1 MYTLPTNWWASVIRE
16 VEPMPEMAMRD
27 ALREALR
34 EEMQQDDRVIIMGE
48 DIGAYGGS
56 YGVTKGMLEEFGPER
71 IIDTPISEL
80 GFVGCGIGAAMAGLR
95 PVVEIMTINFAFLA
109 LDQIIN
115 SASKVRYM
123 SGGQFSVPVVIRMAS
138 GGGLA
143 LAAQHSHSLEGWY
156 AHIPGLKVACPSNA
170 YDAKG
175 LLRTA
180 LKDENPV
187 IFIEHTALYGAR
199 GEVPE
204 EEYYVPFGQAKV
216 RREGTDVTLIGYSG
230 SIPQIDKAA
239 ELLAQEDI
247 SAEVIDLRT
256 LRPLDLDALIES
268 VKKTNRA
275 VVVEH
280 DWQFGGFGG
289 EVVALLQ
296 QHAFDYLD
304 APVGRVAGVEVPMPY
319 SFPLERAAIPNE
331 NQVVDAVRALF

>member
-1 MYTLPTNWWASVIRE
+1 
-16 VEPMPEMAMRD
+16 MPEMAFRD
-27 ALREALR
+27 ALRDALR
-34 EEMQQDDRVIIMGE
+34 KEMEENERVIIMGE

-56 YGVTKGMLEEFGPER
+56 YGVTKGMLEEFGHER

-95 PVVEIMTINFAFLA
+95 PVVEIMTINFSFLA

-123 SGGQFSVPVVIRMAS
+123 SGGQLNVPIVIRMAS

-143 LAAQHSHSLEGWY
+143 LGAQHSHSLEGWY
-156 AHIPGLKVACPSNA
+156 AHIPGLKVATPA
-170 YDAKG
+170 TPYDAKG

-187 IFIEHTALYGAR
+187 IFIEHTALYGTR

-204 EEYYVPFGQAKV
+204 EDYYVPFGKANV
-216 RREGTDVTLIGYSG
+216 LREGEDVTLVSFSG
-230 SIPQIDKAA
+230 SVNIALKAA
-239 ELLAQEDI
+239 ELLEQDEV

-256 LRPLDLDALIES
+256 LRPLDLDTVVQS

-275 VVVEH
+275 VVIEH

-289 EVVALLQ
+289 EVVALIQ
-296 QHAFDYLD
+296 EHAFDYLD
-304 APVGRVAGVEVPMPY
+304 APVGRVSGAEVPMPY
-319 SFPLERAAIPNE
+319 SFPLERAALPSE
-331 NQVVDAVRALF
+331 TEVVEAVRALS